1 MAANNDNS
9 AAQPAKAHFPPAE
22 LNDASNKS
30 GGTWLVDV
38 YCPFNDKYEYAW
50 QGKNR
55 QAENFMCTLTC
66 AQDKTKY
73 CHAHLKKTTANAA
86 KHAAALQKF
95 QNGARFVMSKVAFVT
110 DAKTAYVS
118 APLKQ
123 IVDLAK
129 TGMDLVLQGQPSAAQ
144 PVPTSTIAGSS
155 ELGANQC
162 FDVMA
167 LVKDVGETRTHA
179 NNRSSFVVN
188 IFDGSV
194 DKDLQKIKVMPLR
207 IYFDTVAKQADKS
220 DAATPWI
227 TVATATEEKLKNFF
241 TDHMNEKTSVAFYCI
256 IGGQDEQSKFIF
268 RSAKNTFLAK
278 AVGPKAEKL
287 NSDTVLHSL
296 RTEDAVMFEV
306 QGPQARD
313 WSQEKGKETSC
324 ALLSSF
330 ARTATGMADLDSGET
345 IWQLNWVLPSEP
357 SPGENM
363 KNKDGTRL
371 WFPLTIRDI
380 SGPIVLYITEQAAL
394 KLVDVADANEF
405 EQLRSE
411 NRLRFP
417 VVASVKVW
425 RKPAKASAADADE
438 FDSLIVDATQ
448 QDTDLPPTLLST
460 KVLTLQKD
468 SIDNVLPA
476 RLDMIRKSEH
486 YAMAIEYTTQIVP
499 QELTKVASKTKP
511 GMSMTRPCAKGLAL
525 VSVSTRSKTF
535 PAGENAHK
543 LITKEVVD
551 YLSPSGG
558 AQKKYTLVSFC
569 TLDTVTDFKLDP
581 PPRAK
586 SQAALITFTRVME
599 SNDDSAEQPV
609 TTLLVDAVQQ
619 IDPSK
624 AQALQPVLSKMIYF
638 AALAGQISRKRD
650 QERWTPEES
659 PAKTSK
665 CRTLSRSPTGPELPD
680 YDLFL

>member
-1 MAANNDNS
+1 
-9 AAQPAKAHFPPAE
+9 
-22 LNDASNKS
+22 
-30 GGTWLVDV
+30 
-38 YCPFNDKYEYAW
+38 
-50 QGKNR
+50 
-55 QAENFMCTLTC
+55 
-66 AQDKTKY
+66 
-73 CHAHLKKTTANAA
+73 
-86 KHAAALQKF
+86 
-95 QNGARFVMSKVAFVT
+95 
-110 DAKTAYVS
+110 
-118 APLKQ
+118 
-123 IVDLAK
+123 
-129 TGMDLVLQGQPSAAQ
+129 
-144 PVPTSTIAGSS
+144 
-155 ELGANQC
+155 
-162 FDVMA
+162 
-167 LVKDVGETRTHA
+167 
-179 NNRSSFVVN
+179 
-188 IFDGSV
+188 
-194 DKDLQKIKVMPLR
+194 
-207 IYFDTVAKQADKS
+207 
-220 DAATPWI
+220 
-227 TVATATEEKLKNFF
+227 
-241 TDHMNEKTSVAFYCI
+241 
-256 IGGQDEQSKFIF
+256 
-268 RSAKNTFLAK
+268 
-278 AVGPKAEKL
+278 
-287 NSDTVLHSL
+287 
-296 RTEDAVMFEV
+296 MFEV

-330 ARTATGMADLDSGET
+330 ARTATGIADLDSGET

-363 KNKDGTRL
+363 KNKDGTRF

-394 KLVDVADANEF
+394 KLVDVADAKEF

-425 RKPAKASAADADE
+425 RKPAKTSASQPDQSDGGNSADANE
-438 FDSLIVDATQ
+438 FDSFIVDATQ

-468 SIDNVLPA
+468 SVDNVLPA

-499 QELTKVASKTKP
+499 QELTKVASKTNP

-535 PAGENAHK
+535 PAGENGHK

-551 YLSPSGG
+551 YLSPSGR

-624 AQALQPVLSKMIYF
+624 AQALQSVLSKMIYF

-650 QERWTPEES
+650 QEHWTPEES

-665 CRTLSRSPTGPELPD
+665 CRILGRSPTGPELPD
-680 YDLFL
+680 YDLSL